1 MGFRERKSPTWWF
14 FQKPWSRC
22 VENVGVSANI
32 GPVLT
37 HQEPGHFLKNSR
49 QKAKLLPPVEEFR
62 VRPCGVFRKP
72 ARSTFSCISIT
83 NPEVAQG

>member
-1 MGFRERKSPTWWF
+1 MGFRERKSPAWWF
-14 FQKPWSRC
+14 FQEPWSRFM
-22 VENVGVSANI
+22 EGVSAHI

-49 QKAKLLPPVEEFR
+49 QKAKLFPLVEEFR

-72 ARSTFSCISIT
+72 TRGTFSCISIT
-83 NPEVAQG
+83 DPEVAQG